1 MIESELLPKQCDIF
15 DNFMFKFNM
24 LLLIK
29 ETNNQFLGIL
39 NFIGFLQGLLKIVN
53 ILIKHKISF

>member
-15 DNFMFKFNM
+15 ENVMFKFNM

-29 ETNNQFLGIL
+29 ATNNQFLGIL
-39 NFIGFLQGLLKIVN
+39 NFIGFVQGVLKIVN
-53 ILIKHKISF
+53 ILIKNKISF